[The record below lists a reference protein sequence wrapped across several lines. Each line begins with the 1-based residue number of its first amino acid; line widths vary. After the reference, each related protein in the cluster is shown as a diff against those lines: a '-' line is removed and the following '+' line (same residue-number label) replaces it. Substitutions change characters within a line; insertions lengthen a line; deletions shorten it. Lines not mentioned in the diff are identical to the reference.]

1 LAGCDAGASGD
12 GFWSCGATSGV
23 AELVDILV
31 LVEDVGIVEGTG
43 FDFV

>member
-1 LAGCDAGASGD
+1 MAGCDAGASGD

>member
-12 GFWSCGATSGV
+12 GFWSCGATSV
-23 AELVDILV
+23 AELVDILA